1 MAAKSKKKRGTKQ
14 TRTKKKSEQSFI
26 TDEIVIW
33 ITLAVSIL
41 ILLSLFGLGG
51 RVGKVVSRFLT
62 DIFGTVTY
70 IVPFLLFGIVAFV
83 VSNKENFKAYL
94 RALAAVFLTVL
105 LCTFFQLINKSGGG
119 TGAAAAGLLTPA
131 VGIAGTYVIVIIL
144 MIV

>member
-51 RVGKVVSRFLT
+51 RV
-62 DIFGTVTY
+62 
-70 IVPFLLFGIVAFV
+70 
-83 VSNKENFKAYL
+83 
-94 RALAAVFLTVL
+94 
-105 LCTFFQLINKSGGG
+105 
-119 TGAAAAGLLTPA
+119 
-131 VGIAGTYVIVIIL
+131 
-144 MIV
+144 

>member
-62 DIFGTVTY
+62 DIF
-70 IVPFLLFGIVAFV
+70 
-83 VSNKENFKAYL
+83 
-94 RALAAVFLTVL
+94 
-105 LCTFFQLINKSGGG
+105 
-119 TGAAAAGLLTPA
+119 
-131 VGIAGTYVIVIIL
+131 
-144 MIV
+144 

>member
-105 LCTFFQLINKSGGG
+105 LCT
-119 TGAAAAGLLTPA
+119 
-131 VGIAGTYVIVIIL
+131 
-144 MIV
+144 